1 MAWRIHDSVIRG
13 EIDNREKGTVRGRLW
28 LDGLESPV
36 ELLLTGNACKDLAGC
51 LLTFE
56 NPLKT
61 SKLHADAALA
71 PRQTGSIGDLTASR
85 RVRVFE
91 LPLEGAMD
99 MIQRGKRPPEHMAN
113 CLYLEWFS
121 DSNGRVVVES
131 TDYLLTISEPLWRLT
146 PEDEAGRV
154 DQAAQGFTGFIGK
167 LNTALEA
174 AKTEFHEDKEW
185 NEFDYEKFMK
195 ESDAR
200 TDKYMELVDKY
211 QDHPDADAI
220 IAKEMGWE
228 STAPSAAS
236 DEGHRDDDDDNDAD
250 DSSDD
255 QPMMDADEINR
266 ITQEALDLEP
276 DPATKGVHWM
286 ETEDGDIRHPLR
298 HRCTETAV
306 RLWKKCGELGLDQ
319 HGDADLHRFIF
330 EFQCTGAKLAGALD
344 NLAYHAGLDDPA
356 FIVARLKRALDH
368 LHRSQSGLE
377 AVAAKTLI
385 PADVAAEYRAELFA
399 IREEILRLMAH
410 FRRGTA

>member
-13 EIDNREKGTVRGRLW
+13 EIDNREKGVVRGHLW
-28 LDGLESPV
+28 LDGLDGPA
-36 ELLLTGNACKDLAGC
+36 ELMLRGNACKDLAGC

-61 SKLHADAALA
+61 VKLPVDAGIS
-71 PRQTGSIGDLTASR
+71 PKQTGSIGDLTASR
-85 RVRVFE
+85 KVRVYDV
-91 LPLEGAMD
+91 PLDEAME
-99 MIQRGKRPPEHMAN
+99 MTQQGQRPPEHLAN

-131 TDYLLTISEPLWRLT
+131 ADYRLTISEPLWRLT
-146 PEDEAGRV
+146 PEEETSRLDE
-154 DQAAQGFTGFIGK
+154 AAQGFTGFIGK
-167 LNTALEA
+167 LNNALEA

-220 IAKEMGWE
+220 IAQEMGWE
-228 STAPSAAS
+228 STATTGEAS
-236 DEGHRDDDDDNDAD
+236 RYDGEGEDDEG
-250 DSSDD
+250 
-255 QPMMDADEINR
+255 PLLDADEINR
-266 ITQEALDLEP
+266 VTEEALDLEP
-276 DPATKGVHWM
+276 DPATKGVDWIQ
-286 ETEDGDIRHPLR
+286 TPDGDIRHPLR
-298 HRCTETAV
+298 HRCTETSV
-306 RLWKKCGELGLDQ
+306 RLWKKCTDLGLDQ
-319 HGDADLHRFIF
+319 HGDADLHRFTF

-344 NLAYHAGLDDPA
+344 GLAYHAGLDDPA

-368 LHRSQSGLE
+368 LHRSLAGLE
-377 AVAAKTLI
+377 AVAAKSLI
-385 PADVAAEYRAELFA
+385 PAELAADDRAELFG

-410 FRRGTA
+410 FRRGEA